1 MGEAFL
7 QCCTDLWVSDEE
19 VVSSRPIFYLHLLL
33 LVSLESW
40 TFSQG
45 LVANNIYVSSWNSVM
60 EKSEGKKITQINT
73 FTFSISF
80 KGLHPLY
87 LKKKNV
93 ISIMDGKK

>member
-60 EKSEGKKITQINT
+60 EKSEGKNHTNKYIHILNFFQG
-73 FTFSISF
+73 SASF
-80 KGLHPLY
+80 IF
-87 LKKKNV
+87 KKKNV